1 MYMNDYLKDK
11 QAEFI
16 HRLKTGLSSL
26 LCYQRQGIYGEIKTL
41 SGQDLNPIRQHAW
54 DMVRKYR
61 KADPQVVFRNTM
73 MGKLGEEIVKKYLGD
88 FVSNINYEII
98 PESGDGRIDLR
109 IGTDDSIGIQVKT
122 RYSFP
127 TSAQWWVSW
136 EEITKNQAIVC
147 ILIYSNSPNIVRF
160 DEFQSE
166 YSAIIAG
173 FIPASLLQKRI
184 EQKEIGLEYHQNK
197 SIVKLN
203 ISDLHYG
210 DGLRNFLKGLTN
222 NPEFYLESGLN
233 CAEQQKDYTSAIKN
247 YTKAL
252 KLQPTYADAYRYR
265 GLAYFKLGKNT
276 EAIDNLLDAS
286 DLYSKQGNI
295 NAVQNINLM
304 IRDAQK
310 INQVLPSLPKW
321 NCTQTIKAHSAH
333 IFCCTI
339 STNGQILV
347 TGSKDKTVKVLNP
360 KTGEILHS
368 FTGHR
373 DYIYA
378 VAISPNNS
386 LIASG
391 SCDNTIKLWNLKTGE
406 LIKTITIHSHYITSL
421 KFTPDGENLISGSW
435 DYTVQ
440 LWKVATGENLRTL
453 YRHSGE
459 VDCVDMT
466 SNWDFIVSGG
476 RDKRVIIWDLRNMK
490 ICRTLIQRFYIRSLA
505 ISPDNQFIVTS
516 SDDGKIFIWNL
527 QKGQLL
533 HTLNHHKNWIYTV
546 AISPDGNIIA
556 SCSADQTINIWN
568 LHTGELIDS
577 LNPQGGA
584 IYSVTFITQDGHTLA
599 SSHGDGTIKIWQQ
612 T

>member
-16 HRLKTGLSSL
+16 HRLKNGLNSL
-26 LCYQRQGIYGEIKTL
+26 LFYERPGIYGEIKTL

-88 FVSNINYEII
+88 FVGNINYEII
-98 PESGDGRIDLR
+98 PETGDGLIDLR
-109 IGTDDSIGIQVKT
+109 ISTDYSIGIQVKT
-122 RYSFP
+122 RYSSP
-127 TSAQWWVSW
+127 TMAQWWVSW

-147 ILIYSNSPNIVRF
+147 ILIYSNSQTIVKF
-160 DEFQSE
+160 DEFKSE

-173 FIPASLLQKRI
+173 FLPARLLQKRI
-184 EQKEIGLEYHQNK
+184 EQKEISLEYYQNH
-197 SIVKLN
+197 SIVKLQIN
-203 ISDLHYG
+203 DLHYG

-222 NPEFYLESGLN
+222 NPDFYLESGLN
-233 CAEQQKDYTSAIKN
+233 CAEQQGDYQTAIKN

-252 KLQPTYADAYRYR
+252 QLQPTYADAYRYR
-265 GLAYFKLGKNT
+265 GIAYFKIGQKQA
-276 EAIDNLLDAS
+276 AIDNLLDAS

-295 NAVQNINLM
+295 KAVQEINFM
-304 IRDAQK
+304 IRDVQK
-310 INQVLPSLPKW
+310 INEPLSTVEKW
-321 NCTQTIKAHSAH
+321 NCIQTLKLHSAN

-360 KTGEILHS
+360 QTGELLHS
-368 FTGHR
+368 FIGHH
-373 DYIYA
+373 DHIYA
-378 VAISPNNS
+378 VAISPNS
-386 LIASG
+386 SIIASG
-391 SCDNTIKLWNLKTGE
+391 SCDNTIKLWNLQTGA
-406 LIKTITIHSHYITSL
+406 LIKTIKLNSHYITSL
-421 KFTPDGENLISGSW
+421 KFTPDGENLISGCW
-435 DYTVQ
+435 DYSVQ

-453 YRHSGE
+453 YKHSGG

-476 RDKRVIIWDLRNMK
+476 RDRKVIIWDLRNMK

-516 SDDGKIFIWNL
+516 SDDGKLFIWNL
-527 QKGQLL
+527 QKGQLIR
-533 HTLNHHKNWIYTV
+533 TLNHHKNWVYTV
-546 AISPDGNIIA
+546 AISPDGNRIV
-556 SCSADQTINIWN
+556 SGSADQTLNIWN
-568 LHTGELIDS
+568 LHTGELIES

-584 IYSVTFITQDGHTLA
+584 IYSVTFITPDGHTFA
-599 SSHGDGTIKIWQQ
+599 SSHGDGSIKIWKQS
-612 T
+612 